1 MEVYKSCVP
10 CIKRQIIESARMST
24 DEEIIIQ
31 EVTANTDRVL
41 EKYSEYSCTPELVYD
56 IHRIV
61 SDITGDSDPYRKIKE
76 RDIKAAL
83 ELYPLLKVFLQE
95 NENGIECALNISVTG
110 NVIDAAITKD
120 IDINSVLFEELRKP
134 FSINDSSIFKTKLL
148 NASNVLIIADNSGET
163 VFDRVLA
170 ERLSADIIYAV
181 RSSPILN
188 DATLDEAVE
197 SGLEGVVRIISSG
210 CGAPGAV
217 LDMCNAEFLEI
228 FDKAD
233 IVISKGQGNYEAL
246 SDCSRDIFFLL
257 KAKCPVIAEQLGASI
272 GDHVL
277 KYSKKG

>member
-31 EVTANTDRVL
+31 EVTTNTDRVL

-95 NENGIECALNISVTG
+95 NENDIECALNISVTG

-134 FSINDSSIFKTKLL
+134 FSINDSSIL
-148 NASNVLIIADNSGET
+148 
-163 VFDRVLA
+163 R
-170 ERLSADIIYAV
+170 
-181 RSSPILN
+181 
-188 DATLDEAVE
+188 
-197 SGLEGVVRIISSG
+197 
-210 CGAPGAV
+210 
-217 LDMCNAEFLEI
+217 
-228 FDKAD
+228 
-233 IVISKGQGNYEAL
+233 QNY
-246 SDCSRDIFFLL
+246 
-257 KAKCPVIAEQLGASI
+257 
-272 GDHVL
+272 
-277 KYSKKG
+277 